1 MTPEAIY
8 GIGGGSALMALIL
21 LVLAVRAHRRN
32 LVAVPVE
39 EDAGPEETQGLTE
52 EDAPT
57 RGRLGAV
64 LRPRDKKEIEA
75 LKDRVIQAG
84 LYNRDAVDLYLSV
97 RLRLMMGGLVLSLL
111 MAASAEDPS
120 VAVLFFC
127 FIMGLAFVGPSIW
140 LSARTKERQTE
151 IMRSLPSTVDLL
163 VTCLEAGL
171 GLEQAMERVSAS
183 DRTGEDLLARE
194 LRITMAEMK
203 AGLETKVAWRKMA
216 ARIGMEDINTLC
228 AVVTQASALGT
239 NIAGMLRDHAKVMR
253 QHRLLQLEEQ
263 AGKANAKLT
272 LPLTMC
278 LLPAVL
284 ILLLGPAVIMI
295 MQGF

>member
-1 MTPEAIY
+1 MTPEAVY
-8 GIGGGSALMALIL
+8 SIGGGSALMALL
-21 LVLAVRAHRRN
+21 LLGLAIRAHRRG

-39 EDAGPEETQGLTE
+39 EMVADEDRGLEE
-52 EDAPT
+52 EDGPA

-64 LRPRDKKEIEA
+64 LRPKDQKEVDA
-75 LKDRVIQAG
+75 LKDRVTQAG

-97 RLRLMMGGLVLSLL
+97 RLMLLMGGLVLSLL
-111 MAASAEDPS
+111 MAASADDPS

-127 FIMGLAFVGPSIW
+127 FVMGIAFVGPGVW
-140 LSARTKERQTE
+140 LSSRTKERQNE

-183 DRTGEDLLARE
+183 DRTGDDLLAAE
-194 LRITMAEMK
+194 LRITLAEMK
-203 AGLETKVAWRKMA
+203 AGLETAVAWRKLG
-216 ARIGMEDINTLC
+216 ARIGLEDINTLC
-228 AVVTQASALGT
+228 AVVTQAAALGT
-239 NIAGMLRDHAKVMR
+239 NIAGMLRDHARVMR

-295 MQGF
+295 MEGF

>member
-1 MTPEAIY
+1 
-8 GIGGGSALMALIL
+8 MALIL

-32 LVAVPVE
+32 LVAVPVVE
-39 EDAGPEETQGLTE
+39 EDDGPEELKGLTE
-52 EDAPT
+52 DDAPT

-64 LRPRDKKEIEA
+64 LRPKDKKEIEE
-75 LKDRVIQAG
+75 LKDRVTQAG

-97 RLRLMMGGLVLSLL
+97 RLMLMMGGLVLSLL
-111 MAASAEDPS
+111 VAASAEEPPM
-120 VAVLFFC
+120 AVLFFC
-127 FIMGLAFVGPSIW
+127 FVMGLAFVGPGIW
-140 LSARTKERQTE
+140 LSSRTKERQTE

-171 GLEQAMERVSAS
+171 GLEQAMERVSAA
-183 DRTGEDLLARE
+183 DRTGDDLLAKE
-194 LRITMAEMK
+194 LRLTLAEMK
-203 AGLETKVAWRKMA
+203 AGLETGVAWRKLA
-216 ARIGMEDINTLC
+216 ARIGLEDINTLC

-295 MQGF
+295 MEGF